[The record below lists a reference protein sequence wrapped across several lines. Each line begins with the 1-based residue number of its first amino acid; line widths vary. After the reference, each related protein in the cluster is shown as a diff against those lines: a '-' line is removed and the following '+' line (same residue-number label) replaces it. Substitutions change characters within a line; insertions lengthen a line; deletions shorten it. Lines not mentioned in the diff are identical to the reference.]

1 MSTLKDR
8 MAFLEALLREVQSE
22 LSHQIHATIHLKN
35 DSFDNIV
42 TDVDVAVQEQLVNA
56 LSKQF
61 PDTAFLNEEAM
72 THEMH
77 DRMWIIDP
85 IDGTKNFVR
94 RQEDFAISVA
104 YYEHRQPVFGMVMD
118 VAKAVLYVGIEG
130 QGAWANGVPLAP
142 LRYRPLHEVV
152 MDVNLKTL
160 DQLRRLVDADV
171 FALSRSLFAHRS
183 IGSGAL
189 SLCRLASG
197 KHDVY
202 VGDHLSIWDYAA
214 GAILVR
220 AVGGVV
226 AFPFADPQT
235 PEPEPQLLMAVA
247 HADQLNDLLAVLRI
261 SDRVIP
267 KFHTI

>member
-1 MSTLKDR
+1 MNTLTDR
-8 MAFLEALLREVQSE
+8 MDFLAHVLQEVRID
-22 LSHQIHATIHLKN
+22 LSHQLHSTIVLKN
-35 DSFDNIV
+35 NAFDNIV
-42 TDVDVAVQEQLVNA
+42 TDVDVAVQARLVQA
-56 LSKQF
+56 LTKRF
-61 PDTAFLNEEAM
+61 PDTAFLNEEETA
-72 THEMH
+72 HVMH

-118 VAKAVLYVGIEG
+118 VAKDVLYVGIEG
-130 QGAWANGVPLAP
+130 QGAWVNGVPLTP
-142 LRYRPLHEVV
+142 LRYRPLREVV

-160 DQLRRLVDADV
+160 DQLRLLYGADV
-171 FALSRSLFAHRS
+171 FALSRALFAHRS

-189 SLCRLASG
+189 SLCRLAAG

-220 AVGGVV
+220 ALGGVV
-226 AFPFADPQT
+226 TFPFADPLK
-235 PEPEPQLLMAVA
+235 PEPHPQLLMAAA
-247 HADQLNDLLAVLRI
+247 HTDQLRDLFEVLRI
-261 SDRVIP
+261 P
-267 KFHTI
+267 GK

>member
-1 MSTLKDR
+1 MNTHHDR
-8 MAFLEALLREVQSE
+8 RVFLEALLREVGMD
-22 LSHQIHATIHLKN
+22 LSHQLHATIHLKN
-35 DSFDNIV
+35 NAFDNIV
-42 TDVDVAVQEQLVNA
+42 TDVDVAVQERLVSA
-56 LSKQF
+56 LSKRF
-61 PDTAFLNEEAM
+61 PDTAFLNEEDDA
-72 THEMH
+72 HVMH

-104 YYEHRQPVFGMVMD
+104 YYEDRQPVFGMVLD
-118 VAKAVLYVGIEG
+118 VAKAVMYLGIEG
-130 QGAWANGVPLAP
+130 QGAWANGVALVP

-152 MDVNLKTL
+152 LDVNLKTL
-160 DQLRRLVDADV
+160 DQLRLLYGADV

-220 AVGGVV
+220 ALGGVV
-226 AFPFADPQT
+226 TFPFADPQK
-235 PEPEPQLLMAVA
+235 PEPQPQLLMAAA

-261 SDRVIP
+261 TKP
-267 KFHTI
+267 

>member
-1 MSTLKDR
+1 MNTHHDR
-8 MAFLEALLREVQSE
+8 QVFLAQLLREVRLE
-22 LSHQIHATIHLKN
+22 LVHQWHTTIHLKN
-35 DSFDNIV
+35 NAFDNIV
-42 TDVDVAVQEQLVNA
+42 TDVDVAVQERLVNA
-56 LSKQF
+56 LSSQF
-61 PDTAFLNEEAM
+61 PDTAFLNEEAT
-72 THEMH
+72 THVMQ

-118 VAKAVLYVGIEG
+118 VAKEVLYLGIEG
-130 QGAWANGVPLAP
+130 QGAWANDVPLSP
-142 LRYRPLHEVV
+142 LRYRPLNEVV

-160 DQLRRLVDADV
+160 DQLRRTVDADV

-226 AFPFADPQT
+226 AFPFADPHK
-235 PEPEPQLLMAVA
+235 PEPHPQLLMAVA
-247 HADQLNDLLAVLRI
+247 HPDQLNDLMAVLRI
-261 SDRVIP
+261 AVS
-267 KFHTI
+267 